1 MLGLLYH
8 AVADEQDTRKMGG
21 FKKLVPFTYSV
32 MVIGSLALIGFP
44 FLTGFYSK
52 DVILEAAY
60 GSYTSKGHFSYYL
73 GTFGAFLTAFY
84 STRLIYLTFLTNP
97 NGYKLIICKA
107 YDSSIQI
114 CFALGVLTIPSIF
127 AGYYFKDMIIGLGT
141 DFWGNAIIVLP
152 ENMNAIDS
160 EFIKHSFKILPVLL
174 SLIGTFS
181 AFLFYSFANHS
192 LFRLKTS
199 IFGKKIYNFLNKKWF
214 FDKIYNEY
222 FAQFFFRF
230 WVQY

>member
-1 MLGLLYH
+1 M
-8 AVADEQDTRKMGG
+8 
-21 FKKLVPFTYSV
+21 
-32 MVIGSLALIGFP
+32 
-44 FLTGFYSK
+44 
-52 DVILEAAY
+52 ILKAAY

-84 STRLIYLTFLTNP
+84 STRLLYLTFLTNP

-160 EFIKHSFKILPVLL
+160 EFIRYSFKILSVLL
-174 SLIGTFS
+174 SLIGTFP
-181 AFLFYSFANHS
+181 AFLLLQFCKSFSFSTKN
-192 LFRLKTS
+192 L
-199 IFGKKIYNFLNKKWF
+199 NFW
-214 FDKIYNEY
+214 
-222 FAQFFFRF
+222 
-230 WVQY
+230 